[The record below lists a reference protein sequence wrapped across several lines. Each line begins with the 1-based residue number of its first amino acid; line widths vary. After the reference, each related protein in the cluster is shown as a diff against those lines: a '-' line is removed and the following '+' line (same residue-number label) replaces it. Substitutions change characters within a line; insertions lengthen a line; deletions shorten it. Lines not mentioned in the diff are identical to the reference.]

1 MYAFERTSTSFAS
14 ETAMNKNLLAEIERR
29 LPDFSKS
36 QKIISNYI
44 LQDYDK
50 AAYMT
55 ASKLGAEVHVSESTV
70 VRYAIELGFEGYP
83 EFQHALQEIVRTKLT
98 SFQRMEVTNNLI
110 GDGDVLTKVLLSDI
124 DKIKRTVEEI
134 DREAFDEAVDSIVN
148 AKHIYI
154 LGLGSASVLARALN
168 HSLRMIF
175 DDVKLI
181 MASSANEIYEQT
193 ISIGKGD
200 VMIAI
205 SFPRYSKKVVNTV
218 AFAKNSG
225 AGVIALTDSAASPIA
240 SHADQAL
247 YARSDMASFSDSLVA
262 PLSVIN
268 ALVVAVSRKKQ
279 DELTVRLHQ
288 LEKIWEEY
296 NVYDTNQ
303 S

>member
-1 MYAFERTSTSFAS
+1 MKR
-14 ETAMNKNLLAEIERR
+14 NLLGEIQNRMS
-29 LPDFSKS
+29 DFSKS

-44 LQDYDK
+44 LQNYDK

-55 ASKLGAEVHVSESTV
+55 ASKLGATVEVSESTV

-124 DKIKRTVEEI
+124 DKIKRTVEDI
-134 DREAFDEAVDSIVN
+134 DREAFDDAVNSIVN

-175 DDVKLI
+175 DDVKFI
-181 MASSANEIYEQT
+181 MASSATEIYEQT

-225 AGVIALTDSAASPIA
+225 AGVIALTDSEASPIA
-240 SHADQAL
+240 AHADQAL
-247 YARSDMASFSDSLVA
+247 YARSDMASFADSLVA

-279 DELTVRLHQ
+279 EELTVRLHQ
-288 LEKIWEEY
+288 LEQIWEEY

-303 S
+303 G

>member
-1 MYAFERTSTSFAS
+1 
-14 ETAMNKNLLAEIERR
+14 
-29 LPDFSKS
+29 
-36 QKIISNYI
+36 
-44 LQDYDK
+44 
-50 AAYMT
+50 MT
-55 ASKLGAEVHVSESTV
+55 ASKLGATVNVSESTV

-110 GDGDVLTKVLLSDI
+110 GDGDILTKVLLSDI

-134 DREAFDEAVDSIVN
+134 DRQAFDDAVNSIVN

-154 LGLGSASVLARALN
+154 LGLGSASVLARSLN

-175 DDVKLI
+175 DDVKFI
-181 MASSANEIYEQT
+181 MATSATEIYEQI

-225 AGVIALTDSAASPIA
+225 AGVIALTDSEASPIA
-240 SHADQAL
+240 MSADQAL
-247 YARSDMASFSDSLVA
+247 FARSDMASFSDSLVA

-288 LEKIWEEY
+288 LEQIWEEY

-303 S
+303 G

>member
-1 MYAFERTSTSFAS
+1 MYAFERTSMSYAT
-14 ETAMNKNLLAEIERR
+14 ETDMKRNLLAEIESRM
-29 LPDFSKS
+29 PDFSKS

-44 LQDYDK
+44 LKDYDK

-134 DREAFDEAVDSIVN
+134 DRKAFDEAVDSIVN

>member
-1 MYAFERTSTSFAS
+1 MYAFERTSMSYAT
-14 ETAMNKNLLAEIERR
+14 ETDMKRNLLAEIESRM
-29 LPDFSKS
+29 PDFSKS

-44 LQDYDK
+44 LKDYDK

-134 DREAFDEAVDSIVN
+134 DRKAFDEAVDSIVN

-279 DELTVRLHQ
+279 EELTVRLHQ

>member
-1 MYAFERTSTSFAS
+1 MSYAT
-14 ETAMNKNLLAEIERR
+14 ETDMKRNLLAEIESRM
-29 LPDFSKS
+29 PDFSKS

-44 LQDYDK
+44 LKDYDK

-134 DREAFDEAVDSIVN
+134 DRKAFDEAVDSIVN

-205 SFPRYSKKVVNTV
+205 SFPRYSNKVVNTV
-218 AFAKNSG
+218 AFAKHSG

>member
-1 MYAFERTSTSFAS
+1 MKR
-14 ETAMNKNLLAEIERR
+14 NLLGEIEQRMTG
-29 LPDFSKS
+29 FSKS
-36 QKIISNYI
+36 QKLISEYI
-44 LQDYDK
+44 LKNYDK

-55 ASKLGAEVHVSESTV
+55 ASKLGSTVKVSESTV

-83 EFQHALQEIVRTKLT
+83 EFQHSLQEIVRTRLT

-110 GDGDVLTKVLLSDI
+110 GDGDVLTKVLMSDV
-124 DKIKRTVEEI
+124 DKIRRTVEEI
-134 DREAFDEAVDSIVN
+134 DRDAFESAVNGLVS

-175 DDVKLI
+175 DDIKFI
-181 MASSANEIYEQT
+181 MATSATEIYEQM

-200 VMIAI
+200 VIVGI
-205 SFPRYSKKVVNTV
+205 SFPRYSKKVVNAV
-218 AFAKNSG
+218 AFAKKSG
-225 AGVIALTDSAASPIA
+225 ADVIALTDSEASPIA
-240 SHADQAL
+240 SYADQKL

-279 DELTVRLHQ
+279 DELTVRLRQ
-288 LEKIWEEY
+288 LEEIWDEF

-303 S
+303 E

>member
-1 MYAFERTSTSFAS
+1 MKR
-14 ETAMNKNLLAEIERR
+14 NLLGEIEQKMSG
-29 LPDFSKS
+29 FSKS
-36 QKIISNYI
+36 QKLISEYI
-44 LQDYDK
+44 LKNYDK

-55 ASKLGAEVHVSESTV
+55 ASKLGSTVKVSESTV

-83 EFQHALQEIVRTKLT
+83 EFQHSLQEIVRTKLT
-98 SFQRMEVTNNLI
+98 SFQRMEVTNSLI
-110 GDGDVLTKVLLSDI
+110 GDGDVLTKVLMSDV
-124 DKIKRTVEEI
+124 DKIRRTVEEI
-134 DREAFDEAVDSIVN
+134 DRDAFESAVDSLVS

-175 DDVKLI
+175 DDIKFI
-181 MASSANEIYEQT
+181 MATSATEIYEQM
-193 ISIGKGD
+193 ISIGDGD
-200 VMIAI
+200 VIVAI
-205 SFPRYSKKVVNTV
+205 SFPRYSKKVVNAV
-218 AFAKNSG
+218 AFAKKSG
-225 AGVIALTDSAASPIA
+225 ADVIALTDSEASPIA
-240 SHADQAL
+240 SCADQKL

-288 LEKIWEEY
+288 LEKIWDEF

-303 S
+303 E

>member
-205 SFPRYSKKVVNTV
+205 SFPRYSNKVVNTV
-218 AFAKNSG
+218 AFAKHSG

-279 DELTVRLHQ
+279 EELTVRLHQ

>member
-1 MYAFERTSTSFAS
+1 MSYAT
-14 ETAMNKNLLAEIERR
+14 ETDMKRNLLAEIESRM
-29 LPDFSKS
+29 PDFSKS

-44 LQDYDK
+44 LKDYDK

-110 GDGDVLTKVLLSDI
+110 GDGDVLPKVLLTDI

-134 DREAFDEAVDSIVN
+134 DRKAFDEAVDSIVN

-268 ALVVAVSRKKQ
+268 AIVVAVSRKKQ